1 MSFLFP
7 KFNAFYPFQ
16 GVCAIRA
23 MTRLV
28 MMDGVHFDQIP
39 PTDAEKALEQ
49 NSYFTSL
56 SPKAMGIKMEALEL
70 ARLGDGTIW
79 ESSGPS
85 LPQFIEQTD

>member
-1 MSFLFP
+1 
-7 KFNAFYPFQ
+7 
-16 GVCAIRA
+16 

-49 NSYFTSL
+49 NSSFTSL

-79 ESSGPS
+79 ESSGP
-85 LPQFIEQTD
+85 LYPNLLNKLIEP